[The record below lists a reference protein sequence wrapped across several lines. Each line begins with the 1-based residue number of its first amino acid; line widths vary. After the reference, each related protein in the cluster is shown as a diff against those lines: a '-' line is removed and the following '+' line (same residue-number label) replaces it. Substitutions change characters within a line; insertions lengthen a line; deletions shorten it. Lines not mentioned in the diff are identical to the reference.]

1 MIILKID
8 DFKVKTI
15 KKKVRDNEKRYLIL
29 HI

>member
-15 KKKVRDNEKRYLIL
+15 FKKVRDNEKRYLIL